1 MTILLE
7 GVSLV
12 FKNETLEAQCSGGVF
27 GFRAAW
33 DNGSFCTDGTLSRIS
48 FFETGDAFCAL
59 VAMPDYGLEVSTHFA
74 VDVAV
79 FLHGG
84 FPWAPCLWLETSNVT
99 SSKSEMQVCWHIT
112 EEQGSRFAVPKY
124 FRANSSL
131 ARYGHLD
138 EEAIMAK
145 VKRVGEKNGV
155 SIFRDEVSNNTFVGP
170 SPLLRH

>member
-12 FKNETLEAQCSGGVF
+12 FKNDTLDAQCPGGVL
-27 GFRAAW
+27 GFQAAW

-59 VAMPDYGLEVSTHFA
+59 VTMPDYGLEVSTHFA
-74 VDVAV
+74 ADVAV

-84 FPWAPCLWLETSNVT
+84 FPWVPCLWLETSNVMT
-99 SSKSEMQVCWHIT
+99 SKSEMQVCWHIT

-124 FRANSSL
+124 FRANATL
-131 ARYGHLD
+131 ACYRHLD
-138 EEAIMAK
+138 EEAIMGK
-145 VKRVGEKNGV
+145 VTRIGEKNGL
-155 SIFRDEVSNNTFVGP
+155 SLFRDEMSHNIFVGP
-170 SPLLRH
+170 RPLIRH